1 VASLDLSHSPVLGPT
16 EAPITIIEFSDLQCP
31 FCARVVPTLKEL
43 MKQYPTQ
50 IRLVFRNYPLDFHA
64 DAQLAHQAALSAGEQ
79 GKFWEMHDLVFTD
92 QESIKRD
99 GLLEKARRLNLDM
112 AKFTADLESGKI
124 KSQIESDKQ
133 SGAALRVDGTP
144 TFYVNSQEYSGAIS
158 LEQFQAAINKELAAL
173 GRPVPAAA
181 VSALPPAPFQP
192 SPEIN
197 FGSPDSP
204 ITLAWFSDLQSAL
217 SLKATLLVR
226 KLIDSHPGQI
236 RLVFKNRPLEIH
248 PAAMLLHEAVMAAH
262 AQGKFWQMHDL
273 IVASPQKA
281 TRQDLMAYAQRIGL
295 DSDRFQME
303 LESGKYRPL
312 IQADLQEAQRRAV
325 LGSPVFFLNS
335 ARIDGLQNEK
345 LFDDIIAGQL
355 AAKK

>member
-1 VASLDLSHSPVLGPT
+1 
-16 EAPITIIEFSDLQCP
+16 
-31 FCARVVPTLKEL
+31 
-43 MKQYPTQ
+43 
-50 IRLVFRNYPLDFHA
+50 
-64 DAQLAHQAALSAGEQ
+64 
-79 GKFWEMHDLVFTD
+79 
-92 QESIKRD
+92 
-99 GLLEKARRLNLDM
+99 
-112 AKFTADLESGKI
+112 
-124 KSQIESDKQ
+124 
-133 SGAALRVDGTP
+133 
-144 TFYVNSQEYSGAIS
+144 
-158 LEQFQAAINKELAAL
+158 
-173 GRPVPAAA
+173 
-181 VSALPPAPFQP
+181 
-192 SPEIN
+192 
-197 FGSPDSP
+197 
-204 ITLAWFSDLQSAL
+204 
-217 SLKATLLVR
+217 
-226 KLIDSHPGQI
+226 
-236 RLVFKNRPLEIH
+236 
-248 PAAMLLHEAVMAAH
+248 MLLHEAVMAAH